1 MSYLRV
7 GSFRCPF
14 LDKFPK
20 SSESLV
26 DRDASDLQ
34 IWRCLVDFFL
44 SVAMMP
50 LDSI

>member
-14 LDKFPK
+14 LETSPK

-26 DRDASDLQ
+26 GRDASDLQ
-34 IWRCLVDFFL
+34 IWRSLVDFFGVL
-44 SVAMMP
+44 R
-50 LDSI
+50 